1 MGKILIVED
10 DKVFR
15 EFLRIS
21 LSKINNNIFI
31 ASDGKSAL
39 ELLDKERPDVVLLD
53 LHLPDMDGI
62 EVLKVAKLLDSEI
75 QVIIITGLVDM
86 KSIIR
91 AMQYNAF
98 DYLEKP
104 FDSEM
109 LNVTVDKL
117 LKKREFNKKE
127 TIEIENESL
136 LNKDNTDNI
145 IIGNSPQIYEIYKMI
160 GKVTSNRV
168 SILMQGESGTGK
180 ELVSKVIHNSGI
192 TKGKPFV
199 AVNCSAL
206 TETLLESELFGHVK
220 GSFTGA
226 LRDKKGKFELAGE
239 GTILLDEISE
249 ISNNMQVKLL
259 RVIQEREFEKVGG
272 EDSLKMKARII
283 AATNQDLY
291 QLVKE
296 GKFREDLYYRLKVFP
311 ITLPALRDRKSDI
324 AALVVHFL
332 KKINKELGKNVNKIP
347 YEVMETLQ
355 NYDWPGNVRELENI
369 LTQAVILAKGDVLEK
384 ELILIQKLATGK
396 ESFPLISE
404 NKNLAEIEKE
414 YIKLVLDEVNW
425 DKIKASKI
433 LGIAKTTLYN
443 KIESYSISKNNYG

>member
-39 ELLDKERPDVVLLD
+39 ELLNKEQPDVVLLD

-62 EVLKVAKLLDSEI
+62 EVLKAAKELDRDI

-86 KSIIR
+86 KSAIR
-91 AMQYNAF
+91 AMQYNAY
-98 DYLEKP
+98 DYLKKP

-109 LNVTVDKL
+109 LIVTVEKL
-117 LKKREFNKKE
+117 LKKREINKKE
-127 TIEIENESL
+127 TIEIENENL
-136 LNKDNTDNI
+136 QANDHDDKVL
-145 IIGNSPQIYEIYKMI
+145 IGNSPQIYEIYKMI
-160 GKVTSNRV
+160 GRVTANRV
-168 SILMQGESGTGK
+168 SILLQGETGTGK

-192 TKGKPFV
+192 TRGKPFI

-206 TETLLESELFGHVK
+206 TESLLESELFGHVK

-272 EDSLKMKARII
+272 EDSLPMKARII
-283 AATNQDLY
+283 AATNRQLD
-291 QLVKE
+291 QLVGN
-296 GKFREDLYYRLKVFP
+296 GKFREDLYYRLKVFS
-311 ITLPALRDRKSDI
+311 ITMPALRERRSDI
-324 AALVVHFL
+324 PSLVVHFL

-347 YEVMETLQ
+347 YDVMEILQ
-355 NYDWPGNVRELENI
+355 NHNWAGNVRELENT
-369 LTQAVILAKGDVLEK
+369 LTQAVILARGDVLEK
-384 ELILIQKLATGK
+384 ELLLFQKLNTK
-396 ESFPLISE
+396 EESFVLTGSK
-404 NKNLAEIEKE
+404 KNLGDIEKE
-414 YIKLVLDEVNW
+414 YIKSVLDEVNW

-443 KIESYSISKNNYG
+443 KIESYSLAKNNY